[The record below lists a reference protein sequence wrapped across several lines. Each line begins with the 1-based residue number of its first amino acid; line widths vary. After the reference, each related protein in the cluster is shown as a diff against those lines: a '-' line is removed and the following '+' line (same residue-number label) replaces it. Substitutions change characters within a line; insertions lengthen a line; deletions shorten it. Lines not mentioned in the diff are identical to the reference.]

1 MGKIKMS
8 VFSRFAQK
16 FYVPLAGK
24 ARQLSTTLK
33 RKANLDHI
41 STPWDSE
48 MNIISTKWSFL
59 KMLDFV
65 FFWSTIWAIPCATMS
80 HTTQSLLAQQF
91 YNPLQK
97 VMNQKNSN
105 MKDIQLPV
113 GGLKMSGVPNSR
125 FMNLEWINGGILM
138 SLLNKDNKD

>member
-1 MGKIKMS
+1 MG
-8 VFSRFAQK
+8 
-16 FYVPLAGK
+16 
-24 ARQLSTTLK
+24 K

-65 FFWSTIWAIPCATMS
+65 FFWSTIWAIPCATYV
-80 HTTQSLLAQQF
+80 A
-91 YNPLQK
+91 YNTLQK

-105 MKDIQLPV
+105 MKDIQSPV

-138 SLLNKDNKD
+138 SLLNKDN